1 MTEVREVMSR
11 YTNYI
16 DPTES
21 ADRKERFRQAEESGE
36 VEENAAMMIRDLLT
50 SNLPD
55 AEHETILQSLTPTP
69 PSVLSLMRLGPIM
82 EAEEELTAPD
92 LEPPVVVTKCG
103 PGRPPGRRNITSFP
117 LRFLGVGMRR
127 RKSQKL
133 NPLHQG
139 RNLLS
144 PSLVKKI
151 TLVETLELSLQEPV
165 HLQEES

>member
-1 MTEVREVMSR
+1 
-11 YTNYI
+11 
-16 DPTES
+16 
-21 ADRKERFRQAEESGE
+21 
-36 VEENAAMMIRDLLT
+36 MIRDLLT

-92 LEPPVVVTKCG
+92 LEPPVVVTKCR

-117 LRFLGVGMRR
+117 LSFLGVGMRR

-144 PSLVKKI
+144 PSLVKRI